1 LGARVQAAL
10 LYRATPS
17 VGTRPNAI
25 EAANSFNGCVDP
37 QPFFKGSYAGDINTL
52 ATHTRKME
60 AEDPLE
66 AISGT
71 NGVTGA
77 ADAVL
82 VLARGSKGTTLY
94 GRGRDIEEIE
104 TAMRFDGGRWSI
116 LGDADEVR
124 KSDERRKIV
133 TALKESGEE
142 IGPKAIAEATGMKA
156 DNVRK
161 LLGKMVA
168 SGEIFQ
174 SRVGFY
180 TVPFSKPPEK

>member
-1 LGARVQAAL
+1 
-10 LYRATPS
+10 
-17 VGTRPNAI
+17 
-25 EAANSFNGCVDP
+25 
-37 QPFFKGSYAGDINTL
+37 
-52 ATHTRKME
+52 ME

-104 TAMRFDGGRWSI
+104 TAMRFDGGRWSV
-116 LGDADEVR
+116 LGDD
-124 KSDERRKIV
+124 
-133 TALKESGEE
+133 L
-142 IGPKAIAEATGMKA
+142 TGMKA
-156 DNVRK
+156 VNVRV

-168 SGEIFQ
+168 SGDICQ
-174 SRVGFY
+174 PRIGFY
-180 TVPFSKPPEK
+180 TVQFSKPQE

>member
-1 LGARVQAAL
+1 MERSGIAVVLV
-10 LYRATPS
+10 
-17 VGTRPNAI
+17 
-25 EAANSFNGCVDP
+25 
-37 QPFFKGSYAGDINTL
+37 
-52 ATHTRKME
+52 THTRKME

-82 VLARGSKGTTLY
+82 VLNRDAKGTTLY

-104 TAMRFDGGRWSI
+104 TAMRFDGGRWSV

-133 TALKESGEE
+133 AALKEAGDELARPIREGTVFLIRMTRPQASSDEAHRIAFGFSPPVT
-142 IGPKAIAEATGMKA
+142 IGTLQRA
-156 DNVRK
+156 
-161 LLGKMVA
+161 
-168 SGEIFQ
+168 
-174 SRVGFY
+174 
-180 TVPFSKPPEK
+180 

>member
-1 LGARVQAAL
+1 MQ
-10 LYRATPS
+10 TPLQ
-17 VGTRPNAI
+17 R
-25 EAANSFNGCVDP
+25 
-37 QPFFKGSYAGDINTL
+37 YASEHRL
-52 ATHTRKME
+52 AVVLVTHTRKME

-82 VLARGSKGTTLY
+82 VLSRGSKGVTLY

-104 TAMRFDGGRWSI
+104 TAMRFDAGRWSV

-133 TALKESGEE
+133 AALKEAGGELT
-142 IGPKAIAEATGMKA
+142 PTAIAKIVGAKVE
-156 DNVRK
+156 NVRV
-161 LLGKMVA
+161 LLRKMFA
-168 SGEIFQ
+168 SGEVLQ
-174 SRVGFY
+174 PRVGYY
-180 TVPFSKPPEK
+180 TAPAPAKPQAS